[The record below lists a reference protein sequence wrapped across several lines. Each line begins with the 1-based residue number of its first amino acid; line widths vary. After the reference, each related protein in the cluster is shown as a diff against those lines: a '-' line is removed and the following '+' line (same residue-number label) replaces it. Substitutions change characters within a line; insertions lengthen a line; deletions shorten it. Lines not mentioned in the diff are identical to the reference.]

1 MKTIAIIG
9 AGPAGI
15 EAASILSALENTEVL
30 LFEKSASTMDNLRN
44 KAFLFPDFSSAADL
58 VEIMESKLDRENIKL
73 HLDTEIVSVAS
84 TGSATATGS
93 ATDGATDLATGM
105 KDSAIGDKKDIMV
118 EESEEVSGAVGI
130 MTWEL
135 LDASG
140 TCYTADA
147 VLVSTGYKVFDATR
161 KEELGYGIYPG
172 VITSIDLEK
181 KLKEG
186 KILNAVGD
194 VPKKVVFL
202 QCVGSR
208 DEKSGNHY
216 CSKVCC
222 VTAVKQAIELRK
234 LLPEVEAYVF
244 YMDLRMWGGGFEEMY
259 REAQEKYD
267 VRFVRGRISEAAS
280 TFDGK
285 IQIKSEDTL
294 VGLPLKM
301 SADLLVLMVGMEPS
315 EGTKKLTSQC
325 GCADAYGFAT
335 TMNPHLRDNETAQPG
350 LYVAGSCKRPMSIND
365 SLNDARSAALKI
377 AEYLR

>member
-15 EAASILSALENTEVL
+15 EAASILAAQEETEVL
-30 LFEKSASTMDNLRN
+30 LFEKSASTMDNLRD

-58 VEIMESKLDRENIKL
+58 VKIMESKLNRDNIKL
-73 HLDTEIVSVAS
+73 LLGKEVKSVAS
-84 TGSATATGS
+84 TSSATLTESANSAGS
-93 ATDGATDLATGM
+93 
-105 KDSAIGDKKDIMV
+105 
-118 EESEEVSGAVGI
+118 
-130 MTWEL
+130 
-135 LDASG
+135 DASG
-140 TCYTADA
+140 KSWQLQDADGTSYLADA
-147 VLVSTGYKVFDATR
+147 VLITTGYKVFDAHR

-172 VITSIDLEK
+172 VITSIDMEK
-181 KLKEG
+181 KIKEG

-194 VPKKVVFL
+194 TPKKIVFL

-222 VTAVKQAIELRK
+222 VTAVKQAIEVRK
-234 LLPEVEAYVF
+234 LLPEVETYIF

-259 REAQEKYD
+259 RESQEKYG

-280 TFDGK
+280 TYDGK

-315 EGTKKLTSQC
+315 CGTKELTKQC
-325 GCADAYGFAT
+325 GCADTYGFAT
-335 TMNPHLRDNETAQPG
+335 TVNPHVRDNETAQPG
-350 LYVAGSCKRPMSIND
+350 LFVAGSCKRPMSIND
-365 SLNDARSAALKI
+365 TLNDARSAAVKI

>member
-15 EAASILSALENTEVL
+15 EAASILAAKEETEIL
-30 LFEKSASTMDNLRN
+30 LFEKSASTLDNLRD
-44 KAFLFPDFSSAADL
+44 KAFLFPDFSAADDL
-58 VEIMESKLDRENIKL
+58 VEILEAKLNRDNIKL
-73 HLDTEIVSVAS
+73 LSGKEVKSVTEQ
-84 TGSATATGS
+84 
-93 ATDGATDLATGM
+93 DGGWQLQ
-105 KDSAIGDKKDIMV
+105 
-118 EESEEVSGAVGI
+118 
-130 MTWEL
+130 
-135 LDASG
+135 DAEG
-140 TCYTADA
+140 TSYTADA
-147 VLVSTGYKVFDATR
+147 VLMTTGYKVFDAHR

-172 VITSIDLEK
+172 VITSIDMEK
-181 KLKEG
+181 KIKEG

-194 VPKKVVFL
+194 TPKKIVFL

-234 LLPEVEAYVF
+234 LLPEVETYIF

-259 REAQEKYD
+259 RESQEKYG
-267 VRFVRGRISEAAS
+267 VRYVRGRISEAAS
-280 TFDGK
+280 TYDGK

-315 EGTKKLTSQC
+315 EGTKMLTRQC
-325 GCADAYGFAT
+325 NCADSYFL
-335 TMNPHLRDNETAQPG
+335 PDL
-350 LYVAGSCKRPMSIND
+350 LSVVY
-365 SLNDARSAALKI
+365 
-377 AEYLR
+377 

>member
-1 MKTIAIIG
+1 MRTIAIIG

-15 EAASILSALENTEVL
+15 EAASILAAMEETEVL
-30 LFEKSASTMDNLRN
+30 LFEKSATTLDNLRD

-58 VEIMESKLDRENIKL
+58 VEIMEAKLDRDNIQL
-73 HLDTEIVSVAS
+73 HLSTAITSVTS
-84 TGSATATGS
+84 TSSATEAG
-93 ATDGATDLATGM
+93 
-105 KDSAIGDKKDIMV
+105 
-118 EESEEVSGAVGI
+118 GI
-130 MTWEL
+130 MAWEL
-135 LDASG
+135 QDASG
-140 TCYTADA
+140 VRYKADA
-147 VLVSTGYKVFDATR
+147 VLVTTGYKVFDAKR

-181 KLKEG
+181 KLQEG
-186 KILNAVGD
+186 QILNAVGD
-194 VPKKVVFL
+194 TPKKIVFL

-222 VTAVKQAIELRK
+222 VTAVKQAIEVRK

-259 REAQEKYD
+259 REAQEHYG
-267 VRFVRGRISEAAS
+267 VHFVRGRISEAAS

-315 EGTKKLTSQC
+315 EGTKTLTRQC
-325 GCADAYGFAT
+325 NCADAYGFAT
-335 TMNPHLRDNETAQPG
+335 TVNPHLRDNETAQPG

-365 SLNDARSAALKI
+365 SLTDARSAALRI
-377 AEYLR
+377 EEYLK

>member
-1 MKTIAIIG
+1 MRTIAIIG

-15 EAASILSALENTEVL
+15 EAASILAAMEDTEVL
-30 LFEKSASTMDNLRN
+30 LFEQSASNLDNLRD

-58 VEIMESKLDRENIKL
+58 VEVMESKLDRDNIKL
-73 HLDTEIVSVAS
+73 HLATEITSVTS
-84 TGSATATGS
+84 TGAATEAG
-93 ATDGATDLATGM
+93 
-105 KDSAIGDKKDIMV
+105 
-118 EESEEVSGAVGI
+118 GI
-130 MTWEL
+130 MAWEL
-135 LDASG
+135 QDASG
-140 TCYTADA
+140 ARYTADA
-147 VLVSTGYKVFDATR
+147 VLVTTGYKVFDAKR

-172 VITSIDLEK
+172 VITSIDMEK
-181 KLKEG
+181 MLKEG
-186 KILNAVGD
+186 KILNTMGD
-194 VPKKVVFL
+194 TPRKVVFL

-259 REAQEKYD
+259 RAAQEQYD

-315 EGTKKLTSQC
+315 EGTKKLTRQC
-325 GCADAYGFAT
+325 NCADAYGFAT

-365 SLNDARSAALKI
+365 TLTDARSAALRI
-377 AEYLR
+377 VEYLRG

>member
-15 EAASILSALENTEVL
+15 EAASILAAKEETEIL
-30 LFEKSASTMDNLRN
+30 LFEKSASTLDNLRD
-44 KAFLFPDFSSAADL
+44 KAFLFPDFSAADDL
-58 VEIMESKLDRENIKL
+58 VEILEAKLNRDNIKL
-73 HLDTEIVSVAS
+73 LSGKEVKSVTEQ
-84 TGSATATGS
+84 
-93 ATDGATDLATGM
+93 DGGWQLQ
-105 KDSAIGDKKDIMV
+105 
-118 EESEEVSGAVGI
+118 
-130 MTWEL
+130 
-135 LDASG
+135 DAEG
-140 TCYTADA
+140 TSYTADA
-147 VLVSTGYKVFDATR
+147 VLMTTGYKVFDAHR

-172 VITSIDLEK
+172 VITSIDMEK
-181 KLKEG
+181 KIKEG
-186 KILNAVGD
+186 KVLNAVGD
-194 VPKKVVFL
+194 TPKKIVFL

-234 LLPEVEAYVF
+234 LLPEVETYIF

-259 REAQEKYD
+259 RESQEKYG
-267 VRFVRGRISEAAS
+267 VRYVRGRISEAAS
-280 TFDGK
+280 TYDGK

-315 EGTKKLTSQC
+315 CGTKELTKQC
-325 GCADAYGFAT
+325 GCSDAYGFAT
-335 TMNPHLRDNETAQPG
+335 TTNPHVRDNETSQPG
-350 LYVAGSCKRPMSIND
+350 LFVAGSCKRPMSIND
-365 SLNDARSAALKI
+365 TLNDARSAAVKI

>member
-1 MKTIAIIG
+1 MRTIAIIG

-15 EAASILSALENTEVL
+15 EAASVLAAMEETEVL
-30 LFEKSASTMDNLRN
+30 LFEKSATTLDNLRD

-58 VEIMESKLDRENIKL
+58 VEIMEAKLDRDNIKL
-73 HLDTEIVSVAS
+73 HLSTAITSVVSTS
-84 TGSATATGS
+84 SATEAG
-93 ATDGATDLATGM
+93 
-105 KDSAIGDKKDIMV
+105 
-118 EESEEVSGAVGI
+118 GI
-130 MTWEL
+130 MAWEL
-135 LDASG
+135 QDASG
-140 TCYTADA
+140 VRYQADA
-147 VLVSTGYKVFDATR
+147 VLVTTGYKVFDAHR

-194 VPKKVVFL
+194 TPKKIVFL

-222 VTAVKQAIELRK
+222 VTAVKQAIEVRK
-234 LLPEVEAYVF
+234 MLPEVEAYVF

-259 REAQEKYD
+259 REAQEKYG

-315 EGTKKLTSQC
+315 EGTKTLTHQC
-325 GCADAYGFAT
+325 NCADAYGFAT
-335 TMNPHLRDNETAQPG
+335 TVNPHLRDNETAQPG

-365 SLNDARSAALKI
+365 SLTDARSAALRI
-377 AEYLR
+377 AEYLK

>member
-15 EAASILSALENTEVL
+15 EAASILAAQEETEVM
-30 LFEKSASTMDNLRN
+30 LFEKSASTLDNLRD
-44 KAFLFPDFSSAADL
+44 KAFLFPDFSAADDL
-58 VEIMESKLDRENIKL
+58 VKILEEKLNRDNIKL
-73 HLDTEIVSVAS
+73 LLGKEVKSVAL
-84 TGSATATGS
+84 TGSATSTDS
-93 ATDGATDLATGM
+93 ATAAGPAN
-105 KDSAIGDKKDIMV
+105 SAA
-118 EESEEVSGAVGI
+118 S
-130 MTWEL
+130 
-135 LDASG
+135 DASG
-140 TCYTADA
+140 KRWQLQDAEGTMYSADA
-147 VLVSTGYKVFDATR
+147 VLMTTGYKVFDATR

-172 VITSIDLEK
+172 VITSIDMEK
-181 KLKEG
+181 KIKEG

-194 VPKKVVFL
+194 IPKKIVFL

-234 LLPEVEAYVF
+234 LLPEVETYIF

-259 REAQEKYD
+259 RESQEKYG
-267 VRFVRGRISEAAS
+267 VRYVRGRISEAAS
-280 TFDGK
+280 TYDGK

-315 EGTKKLTSQC
+315 CGTKELTKQC
-325 GCADAYGFAT
+325 GCSDAYGFAT
-335 TMNPHLRDNETAQPG
+335 TANPHVGDNETSKPG
-350 LYVAGSCKRPMSIND
+350 LFVAGSCKRPMSIND
-365 SLNDARSAALKI
+365 TLNDARSAAVKI
-377 AEYLR
+377 AEYLK

>member
-15 EAASILSALENTEVL
+15 EAASILAAKEETEIL
-30 LFEKSASTMDNLRN
+30 LFEKSASTLDNLRD
-44 KAFLFPDFSSAADL
+44 KAFLFPDFSAADDL
-58 VEIMESKLDRENIKL
+58 VEILEAKLNRDNIKL
-73 HLDTEIVSVAS
+73 LSGKEVKSVTEQ
-84 TGSATATGS
+84 
-93 ATDGATDLATGM
+93 DGGWQLQ
-105 KDSAIGDKKDIMV
+105 
-118 EESEEVSGAVGI
+118 
-130 MTWEL
+130 
-135 LDASG
+135 DAEG
-140 TCYTADA
+140 TSYTADA
-147 VLVSTGYKVFDATR
+147 VLMTTGYKVFDAHR

-172 VITSIDLEK
+172 VITSIDMEK
-181 KLKEG
+181 KIKEG

-194 VPKKVVFL
+194 TPKKIVFL

-234 LLPEVEAYVF
+234 LLPEVETYIF

-259 REAQEKYD
+259 RESQEKYG
-267 VRFVRGRISEAAS
+267 VHYMRGRISEAAS
-280 TFDGK
+280 TYDGN
-285 IQIKSEDTL
+285 IQNKSEDTL

-315 EGTKKLTSQC
+315 CGTKELTKQC
-325 GCADAYGFAT
+325 GCSDAYGFAT
-335 TMNPHLRDNETAQPG
+335 TTNPHVRDNETSQPG
-350 LYVAGSCKRPMSIND
+350 LFVAGSCKRPMSIND
-365 SLNDARSAALKI
+365 TLNDARSAALKI

>member
-15 EAASILSALENTEVL
+15 EAASILAAKEETEIL
-30 LFEKSASTMDNLRN
+30 LFEKSASTLDNLRD
-44 KAFLFPDFSSAADL
+44 KAFLFPDFSAADDL
-58 VEIMESKLDRENIKL
+58 VEILEAKLNRDNIKL
-73 HLDTEIVSVAS
+73 LSGKEVKSVTEQ
-84 TGSATATGS
+84 
-93 ATDGATDLATGM
+93 DGGWQLQ
-105 KDSAIGDKKDIMV
+105 
-118 EESEEVSGAVGI
+118 
-130 MTWEL
+130 
-135 LDASG
+135 DAEG
-140 TCYTADA
+140 TSYTADA
-147 VLVSTGYKVFDATR
+147 VLMTTGYKVFDAHR

-172 VITSIDLEK
+172 VITSIDMEK
-181 KLKEG
+181 KIKEG
-186 KILNAVGD
+186 KVLNAVGD
-194 VPKKVVFL
+194 TPKKIVFL

-234 LLPEVEAYVF
+234 LLPEVETYIF

-259 REAQEKYD
+259 RESQEKYG
-267 VRFVRGRISEAAS
+267 VRYVRGRISEAAS
-280 TFDGK
+280 TYDGK

-315 EGTKKLTSQC
+315 CGTKELTKQC
-325 GCADAYGFAT
+325 GCSDAYGFAT
-335 TMNPHLRDNETAQPG
+335 TTNPHVRDNETSKPG
-350 LYVAGSCKRPMSIND
+350 LLVAGSCKRPMSIND
-365 SLNDARSAALKI
+365 TLNDARSAAVKI

>member
-15 EAASILSALENTEVL
+15 EAASILAAKEETEIL
-30 LFEKSASTMDNLRN
+30 LFEKSASTLDNLRD
-44 KAFLFPDFSSAADL
+44 KAFLFPDFSAADDL
-58 VEIMESKLDRENIKL
+58 VEILEAKLNRDNIKL
-73 HLDTEIVSVAS
+73 LSGKEVKSVTEQ
-84 TGSATATGS
+84 
-93 ATDGATDLATGM
+93 DGGWQLQ
-105 KDSAIGDKKDIMV
+105 
-118 EESEEVSGAVGI
+118 
-130 MTWEL
+130 
-135 LDASG
+135 DAEG
-140 TCYTADA
+140 TSYTADA
-147 VLVSTGYKVFDATR
+147 VLMTTGYKVFDAHR

-172 VITSIDLEK
+172 VITSIDMEK
-181 KLKEG
+181 KIKEG

-194 VPKKVVFL
+194 IPKKIVFL

-234 LLPEVEAYVF
+234 LLPEVETYIF

-259 REAQEKYD
+259 RESQEKYG
-267 VRFVRGRISEAAS
+267 VRYVRGRISEAAS
-280 TFDGK
+280 TYDGK

-315 EGTKKLTSQC
+315 CGTKELTKQC
-325 GCADAYGFAT
+325 GCSDAYGFAT
-335 TMNPHLRDNETAQPG
+335 TTNPHVRDNETSQPG
-350 LYVAGSCKRPMSIND
+350 LFVAGSCKRPMSIND
-365 SLNDARSAALKI
+365 TLNDARSAALKI